1 MFSFVS
7 LFKVKVVISE
17 EMVMIL
23 RTHRVIAY
31 LLLLVFVG
39 VEESRLILLQ
49 LVKVVLIV
57 KVFRVKMGCL
67 VN

>member
-7 LFKVKVVISE
+7 FFKIKVIISE

-23 RTHRVIAY
+23 RTHRVITY

-39 VEESRLILLQ
+39 VKESRLILLQ

-57 KVFRVKMGCL
+57 KVFRVKMGRL